1 MFYSYWKIANMFG
14 KVVNYGVTL
23 STNIKKKKKTN
34 ISKRNLL
41 KILSPQ
47 SDDHRRQK
55 IFFIASQRFDD
66 YL

>member
-1 MFYSYWKIANMFG
+1 MFG

-23 STNIKKKKKTN
+23 CTNIKKTN